1 MSAQIIE
8 FIKNLDNDLGGNR
21 LGTLYMLV
29 ARLKQT
35 DQFLRQQ
42 LDNLSGQ

>member
-1 MSAQIIE
+1 MSVQIIE

-29 ARLKQT
+29 ERLKQT
-35 DQFLRQQ
+35 NQFLSQQ
-42 LDNLSGQ
+42 LVKLSGQ

>member
-29 ARLKQT
+29 ARLKLT
-35 DQFLRQQ
+35 NQFLSQQ
-42 LDNLSGQ
+42 LVKLNRQ